1 MGPSVK
7 CANWPSQSNCEAISC
22 ALSSKT
28 PTFITIHEMQPFPRK
43 SGEMQMFK
51 GWWRRWR
58 SAGRPL
64 CPAQVGH
71 DSYLLWQR
79 PVSTHTDA
87 QPGCTPSH
95 ANSPSVSLRFLRC
108 THVMRQRAGWYH
120 DILSRLKVTR
130 AHGILQDQRESIT
143 IKSKGEIA
151 RISTQ
156 RLCSMSDVGEGEIL
170 LVWVFWITEAADS
183 IRNTCIRWTLRN
195 RASWCRKS
203 KVRQPWR

>member
-1 MGPSVK
+1 MTLARSWGLIHFPHFHITAMGPSVK

-43 SGEMQMFK
+43 CGEMQMFK
-51 GWWRRWR
+51 GWWRQWR

-87 QPGCTPSH
+87 HKSVHTHMHCT
-95 ANSPSVSLRFLRC
+95 ANVLSLALLSLIHTYNMTKSRMMLGNWVPCESNKGTGDTSALERIN
-108 THVMRQRAGWYH
+108 YH
-120 DILSRLKVTR
+120 
-130 AHGILQDQRESIT
+130 
-143 IKSKGEIA
+143 
-151 RISTQ
+151 
-156 RLCSMSDVGEGEIL
+156 
-170 LVWVFWITEAADS
+170 
-183 IRNTCIRWTLRN
+183 
-195 RASWCRKS
+195 
-203 KVRQPWR
+203 

>member
-43 SGEMQMFK
+43 CGEMQMFK
-51 GWWRRWR
+51 GWWRQWR

-79 PVSTHTDA
+79 PVSTHTGA
-87 QPGCTPSH
+87 H
-95 ANSPSVSLRFLRC
+95 KSVHTHTLRSKPCFFLFLSFSSLWY
-108 THVMRQRAGWYH
+108 THIIWQRAGWCSE
-120 DILSRLKVTR
+120 IEFRVKVTR
-130 AHGILQDQRESIT
+130 AWGYFSIRENQLPLNL
-143 IKSKGEIA
+143 KEKLHVCGF
-151 RISTQ
+151 STQ
-156 RLCSMSDVGEGEIL
+156 RLYGMNDVSEGEIL
-170 LVWVFWITEAADS
+170 LVLVLWITQTVDAMYLHIMNLA
-183 IRNTCIRWTLRN
+183 
-195 RASWCRKS
+195 K
-203 KVRQPWR
+203 